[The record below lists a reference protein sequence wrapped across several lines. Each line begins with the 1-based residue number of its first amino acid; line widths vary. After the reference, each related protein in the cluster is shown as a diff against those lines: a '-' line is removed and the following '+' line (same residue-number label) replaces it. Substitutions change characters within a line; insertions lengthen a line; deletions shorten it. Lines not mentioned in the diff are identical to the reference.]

1 MKEELICKH
10 CGPTDEFL
18 IKQSGPHLT
27 AYCEKCNGYIKHLP
41 KSKTTEKLLPFGKY
55 IGTKICDMWD
65 EEQINYLRWLVEQ
78 DFLKQ
83 DLRSAVG
90 QHLFNIKKQ

>member
-1 MKEELICKH
+1 MKEELICKI

-27 AYCEKCNGYIKHLP
+27 AYCEKCNSYIKHLP
-41 KSKTTEKLLPFGKY
+41 KSKITEKILPFGKY
-55 IGTKICDMWD
+55 IGTKISEMWD

-83 DLRSAVG
+83 DLRNAVG